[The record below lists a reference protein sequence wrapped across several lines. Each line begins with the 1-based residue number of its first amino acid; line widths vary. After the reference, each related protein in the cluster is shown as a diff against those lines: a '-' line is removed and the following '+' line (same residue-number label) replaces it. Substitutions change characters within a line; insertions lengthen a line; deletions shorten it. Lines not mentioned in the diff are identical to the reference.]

1 MDKLHLCRTKF
12 HSCGILVFCENNK
25 KVLEYNLLILENMD
39 RLHLLL
45 LRKFQSCGILVFCE
59 TNKKVFWDYDLEIY
73 LEILHLCKINSTDV
87 ESFITLCENNKKK
100 RFGIIC

>member
-1 MDKLHLCRTKF
+1 
-12 HSCGILVFCENNK
+12 
-25 KVLEYNLLILENMD
+25 MD

-45 LRKFQSCGILVFCE
+45 LRKFQSCGILVCCE

-87 ESFITLCENNKKK
+87 EFLLHYYVKIIKEKVWDNLLILENKFGMKFCEMKFHS
-100 RFGIIC
+100 FGIFVRCKMIKKNFFKIK